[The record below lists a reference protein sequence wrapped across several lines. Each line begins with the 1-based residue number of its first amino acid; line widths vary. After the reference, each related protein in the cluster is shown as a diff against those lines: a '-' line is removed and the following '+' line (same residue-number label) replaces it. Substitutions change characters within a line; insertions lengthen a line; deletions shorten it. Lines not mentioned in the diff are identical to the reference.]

1 MLRQFKDITNFHLGA
16 DDGEIGRVKD
26 LYFDDAS
33 WTVRY
38 LVADTGTW
46 LSGRLVLISPASVDL
61 VDTEHDV
68 LKVNL
73 NRRQIEAAPSIDR
86 DKPVS
91 RQHEADYAR
100 YYGWPMYW
108 YGPALWGPTPYP
120 VYERNP
126 DEPPTVDPLV
136 HPEQTGDPHLRS
148 ATEVIG
154 YYIQAQ
160 DDDIGHVE
168 DMLFDDQDWAVR
180 YLEVDTRNW
189 LPGKKVLVAPQWIRE
204 VSWQRSRVVVDLPAE
219 TIRNA
224 PGYENARS
232 VTREYEG
239 RLYEH
244 YQREAYWNRRRE
256 ILTE

>member
-1 MLRQFKDITNFHLGA
+1 MLRQVKDITNLQLGA
-16 DDGEIGRVKD
+16 EDGEIGRVKD
-26 LYFDDAS
+26 LYFDDES

-38 LVADTGTW
+38 LVADTGKW
-46 LSGRLVLISPASVDL
+46 LPGRLVLISPASVDMIAIEHKL
-61 VDTEHDV
+61 V
-68 LKVNL
+68 KVNL
-73 NRRQIEAAPSIDR
+73 TRRQIESAPSVDR

-120 VYERNP
+120 VYERRD
-126 DEPPTVDPLV
+126 DEPPTSDPLV
-136 HPEQTGDPHLRS
+136 NSEQTGDPHLRS
-148 ATEVIG
+148 AGEVIG

-168 DMLFDDQDWAVR
+168 DMIFDDQDWAVR

-189 LPGKKVLVAPQWIRE
+189 LPGKKVLISPEWIRD
-204 VSWQRSRVVVDLPAE
+204 VSWERSRVVVDVTADA
-219 TIRNA
+219 IRNA
-224 PGYENARS
+224 PEYDARAI
-232 VTREYEG
+232 TREYEEK
-239 RLYEH
+239 LYEH